1 MKGVREA
8 CVIKVPQ
15 RPEDSC
21 LSEFIT
27 YRVSNRHR
35 NLLNCFGM
43 VKYNGRESL
52 LLEMCELGSLNELHS
67 KYDLKKRFVSIAT
80 DLTLAVAHLHNLP
93 TPILHNDIAC
103 RNVFIRANWTAV
115 LGDFS
120 LPQIDWN
127 PEYSIGYYAERGRRT
142 GKVGRLPLRQM

>member
-1 MKGVREA
+1 M
-8 CVIKVPQ
+8 
-15 RPEDSC
+15 
-21 LSEFIT
+21 LSLKLSTLESLQ
-27 YRVSNRHR
+27 VQKD
-35 NLLNCFGM
+35 CFGM

-80 DLTLAVAHLHNLP
+80 DLTLAVAHLHNLLN
-93 TPILHNDIAC
+93 PILHNDIAC

-127 PEYSIGYYAERGRRT
+127 SKYFYAKMGRRT
-142 GKVGRLPLRQM
+142 GGRLPLRQM